1 MGVGVQLQQD
11 ITTASSNN
19 LLFGIIFSP
28 IHLPLDGFN
37 QHNKWLNKVKPAWIK
52 LKEMEGGLIC
62 QIFA

>member
-1 MGVGVQLQQD
+1 MAMGVGVQLQQD

-37 QHNKWLNKVKPAWIK
+37 QHNK
-52 LKEMEGGLIC
+52 
-62 QIFA
+62 

>member
-1 MGVGVQLQQD
+1 MKLNINIITMAMGVGVQLQQD

-37 QHNKWLNKVKPAWIK
+37 QHNK
-52 LKEMEGGLIC
+52 
-62 QIFA
+62 